1 MNESAKKII
10 NNKLMSLH
18 KSKFRSSFHLRKK
31 EISYLEQ
38 KGFVT
43 IKEHAYQIIRKN
55 LAPSYIAKDGAQTP
69 MKNHPVFIAQHA
81 TATCCR
87 SCLYKWHH
95 IPKNRELTENEINYI
110 VTLIIEWIKRDI
122 TKDIS

>member
-10 NNKLMSLH
+10 NDKLTSLH
-18 KSKFRSSFHLRKK
+18 KSKFRASFHLHKK
-31 EISYLEQ
+31 ERAYLEK

-55 LAPSYIAKDGAQTP
+55 LAPSYIKKDGAQTP

-95 IPKNRELTENEINYI
+95 ISKNRELTDNEINYI
-110 VTLIIEWIKRDI
+110 VALIIEWIKRDI
-122 TKDIS
+122 T